1 MGNKHIE
8 TVESGIV
15 CLSVSC
21 FSFHDTN
28 DPLSLPY
35 RALRSAIGAKE
46 RDVKAT
52 LSLNSK
58 DEGLGTTAQ
67 ISRASRP
74 QHKRPLAFLIFTENG
89 PPLPSTARATV
100 DGIGAYW
107 GLLCQLLGSC

>member
-1 MGNKHIE
+1 MFGNLGNKHKE
-8 TVESGIV
+8 AVESGIV
-15 CLSVSC
+15 CPPVSC

-46 RDVKAT
+46 RDVKAIR
-52 LSLNSK
+52 SLNSK
-58 DEGLGTTAQ
+58 
-67 ISRASRP
+67 
-74 QHKRPLAFLIFTENG
+74 
-89 PPLPSTARATV
+89 